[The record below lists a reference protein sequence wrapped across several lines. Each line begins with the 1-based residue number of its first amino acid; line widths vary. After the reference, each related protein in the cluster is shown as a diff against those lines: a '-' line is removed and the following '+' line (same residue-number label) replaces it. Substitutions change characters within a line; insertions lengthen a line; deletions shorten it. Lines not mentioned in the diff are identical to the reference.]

1 MAVVVVVFFAFM
13 AVVVVVFFAFMAVV
27 VTAFAELDR
36 ADCANCLEDRRS
48 VGLDRLDHINQA
60 FFEVGSV
67 YDQHGS
73 VTKLRNLLR

>member
-1 MAVVVVVFFAFM
+1 MVVVMVFVVM
-13 AVVVVVFFAFMAVV
+13 VVVMVF
-27 VTAFAELDR
+27 VTMVFVAELDR

-48 VGLDRLDHINQA
+48 VGLNRLDHIDQA
-60 FFEVGSV
+60 CFEVGSV